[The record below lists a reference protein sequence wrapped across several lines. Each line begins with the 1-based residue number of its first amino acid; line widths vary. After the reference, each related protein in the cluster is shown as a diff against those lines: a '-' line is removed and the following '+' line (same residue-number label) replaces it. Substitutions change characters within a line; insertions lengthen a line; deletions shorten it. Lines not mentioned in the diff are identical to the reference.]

1 MKAKLIIVVLISI
14 SLPLFVQ
21 GQDAK
26 SDFKP
31 NGKAIITIF
40 SDFHTGLGTAANES
54 GFGLERAYL
63 GYQYT
68 FSPNWSGKVIFD
80 MGSSNLAGSSLE
92 RIAYV
97 KNAMLSWKKGDFSLD
112 AGLIGL
118 KQFNVQ
124 EKFWGYRYI
133 LKSFHDIYGYGTTA
147 DAGLSAQYRFNDI
160 LTADVTITNGEEYK
174 KLNTDKYF
182 RYGGGLSVTPIK
194 ELSFRLYNDR
204 HDNNPANQWIVPDN
218 PTTEKS
224 KQITSF
230 FAGYK
235 NEAFSLGVEYV
246 HMYHSQFKIDRNQYG
261 FSAYTT
267 VRLPKDFQLF
277 GRWDYAASNKDYSDL
292 LNTWNPKDEQM
303 FILGLQ
309 YSVNKNIKFSP
320 NLRMVAPKNGSAL
333 YYATVNLY
341 LSF

>member
-1 MKAKLIIVVLISI
+1 MKIKLSFILLMTSFLAFLVKA
-14 SLPLFVQ
+14 Q
-21 GQDAK
+21 EAK
-26 SDFKP
+26 SDFKA
-31 NGKAIITIF
+31 NGKPIITIF
-40 SDFHTGLGTAANES
+40 SDFHTGFGTVADET

-63 GYQYT
+63 GYQYA

-97 KNAMLSWKKGDFSLD
+97 KNAMLSWEKGDFSLD

-118 KQFNVQ
+118 KQFKVQ

-147 DAGLSAQYRFNDI
+147 DAGLSVEYRIND
-160 LTADVTITNGEEYK
+160 LLSADVTITNGEGYK

-182 RYGGGLSVTPIK
+182 RYGGGLSITPIK
-194 ELSFRLYNDR
+194 ELSFRLYYDR
-204 HDNNPANQWIVPDN
+204 HDKDPNNLSHD
-218 PTTEKS
+218 KS

-235 NEAFSLGVEYV
+235 NEAFSLGAEYV
-246 HMYHSQFKIDRNQYG
+246 HMYHAQFRDDRNQYG

-303 FILGLQ
+303 LVLGLQ
-309 YSVNKNIKFSP
+309 YSINKNIKLAP
-320 NLRMVAPKNGSAL
+320 NLRMITPKNGSSL

-341 LSF
+341 LSL

>member
-1 MKAKLIIVVLISI
+1 MKTKFVMLFLLIS
-14 SLPLFVQ
+14 SLSFFVQ
-21 GQDAK
+21 AQESK

-40 SDFHTGLGTAANES
+40 SDFHTGLGTAGDES

-63 GYQYT
+63 GYQYA
-68 FSPNWSGKVIFD
+68 FSESLSGKVVFD
-80 MGSSNLAGSSLE
+80 MGSSKLAGSALE

-118 KQFNVQ
+118 KQFSVQ

-133 LKSFHDIYGYGTTA
+133 LKSFQDQYGYGYSA
-147 DAGLSAQYRFNDI
+147 DMGLSGQYRINDI
-160 LTADVTITNGEEYK
+160 LTADVTITNGEGYK

-182 RYGGGLSVTPIK
+182 RYGGGLSITPLK
-194 ELSFRLYNDR
+194 ELSFRLYYDR
-204 HDNNPANQWIVPDN
+204 HDKNPANAAQD
-218 PTTEKS
+218 KS

-230 FAGYK
+230 FAGYQ
-235 NEAFSLGVEYV
+235 NESFSLGAEYL
-246 HMYHSQFKIDRNQYG
+246 HMYHSQFKDDRNQYG

-267 VRLPKDFQLF
+267 IKLPNDFQLF

-292 LNTWNPKDEQM
+292 LDTWDPGDEQM
-303 FILGLQ
+303 AVLGLQ
-309 YSVNKNIKFSP
+309 YALTKGIKVAP
-320 NLRMVAPKNGSAL
+320 NFKMVAPKNSNAL
-333 YYATVNLY
+333 YFAAVNLS
-341 LSF
+341 LSL

>member
-1 MKAKLIIVVLISI
+1 MKIKLFFTIVFIS
-14 SLPLFVQ
+14 SLPLFIQ
-21 GQDAK
+21 AQQAN
-26 SDFKP
+26 SEFKP
-31 NGKAIITIF
+31 NGSAIITIF
-40 SDFHTGLGTAANES
+40 SDFHTGFGTVANET

-63 GYQYT
+63 GYQYA

-97 KNAMLSWKKGDFSLD
+97 KNAMLSWEKGDFSLD

-118 KQFNVQ
+118 KQFKVQ

-133 LKSFHDIYGYGTTA
+133 MKSFHDIYGYGTTA
-147 DAGLSAQYRFNDI
+147 DAGLSVEYRIND
-160 LTADVTITNGEEYK
+160 LLSADVTITNGEGYK

-182 RYGGGLSVTPIK
+182 RYGGGLSITPIK
-194 ELSFRLYNDR
+194 ELSFRLYYDR
-204 HDNNPANQWIVPDN
+204 HDKDPNNLLHD
-218 PTTEKS
+218 KS

-235 NEAFSLGVEYV
+235 NEAFSLGAEYV
-246 HMYHSQFKIDRNQYG
+246 HMYHAQFQDDRNQYG

-292 LNTWNPKDEQM
+292 LNSWNPKDEQM
-303 FILGLQ
+303 LVLGLQ
-309 YSVNKNIKFSP
+309 YSINKNIKLAP
-320 NLRMVAPKNGSAL
+320 NLRMVTPKNGSSL

-341 LSF
+341 LSL